1 MPEYEAAVPIYYTV
15 KPQATDEE
23 IEAAFSLLKFTPV
36 TAAFIFSPLCF
47 EQAHKLSEVVRL
59 IADREQAYCLTTD
72 EPHEIFVWISGED
85 TLVAYY
91 ADGSKVVLC

>member
-36 TAAFIFSPLCF
+36 TAAFIFSPLNF
-47 EQAHKLSEVVRL
+47 TNAHKLSEVVHL
-59 IADREQAYCLTTD
+59 VENREQAYRLTQ
-72 EPHEIFVWISGED
+72 EESHEIFVWISGED